1 MKNIQIILNE
11 LDRHA
16 ERLTYSKTKII
27 QWGNITSQT
36 LQNPDNV
43 EIIDSFIFRFS
54 KMQDT
59 MGETL
64 FPAALTLVGEYKR
77 SMSFIDI
84 LNKLEQLE
92 LIDRM
97 QTWQAFRK
105 TRNLFAHTYPWETQ
119 DLISGIKLALQ
130 YSDKLIAI
138 YEKIKNY
145 IEQYKHVNMD
155 EL

>member
-1 MKNIQIILNE
+1 
-11 LDRHA
+11 
-16 ERLTYSKTKII
+16 
-27 QWGNITSQT
+27 
-36 LQNPDNV
+36 
-43 EIIDSFIFRFS
+43 
-54 KMQDT
+54 
-59 MGETL
+59 MGEKL
-64 FPAALTLVGEYKR
+64 FPATLTLVGEYKR

-92 LIDRM
+92 LIDRI

-105 TRNLFAHTYPWETQ
+105 ARNLFAHTYPWETQ

-130 YSDKLIAI
+130 YSDELITI

>member
-1 MKNIQIILNE
+1 MFRISIFGFRISQLSELRKLSQI
-11 LDRHA
+11 
-16 ERLTYSKTKII
+16 
-27 QWGNITSQT
+27 
-36 LQNPDNV
+36 LQNPDKV

-59 MGETL
+59 MGEKL
-64 FPAALTLVGEYKR
+64 FPATLILVGEYKR

-92 LIDRM
+92 LIDRI

-105 TRNLFAHTYPWETQ
+105 ARNLFAHTYPWEIQ

-130 YSDKLIAI
+130 YSDELITI